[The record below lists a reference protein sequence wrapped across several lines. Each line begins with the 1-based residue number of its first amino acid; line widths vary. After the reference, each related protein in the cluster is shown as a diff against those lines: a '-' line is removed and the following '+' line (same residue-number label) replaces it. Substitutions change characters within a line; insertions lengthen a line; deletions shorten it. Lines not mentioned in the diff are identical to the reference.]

1 MIHFK
6 DSCAGWRAYSGHA
19 CSLNAI
25 NIFCSSNY
33 QRIFSDLSLSL
44 SLFYLFWPRF
54 KSVID
59 YVFVYPPTCLRE
71 LRLERSE
78 VTKFSTQFPTQTTQL
93 WNFLSFLQVPT
104 HNACAKHLLLL
115 FLLFTF
121 FFAGVLNCFS
131 VVFDGFCHFS
141 WAIKAAR
148 ASLMR
153 SENEMKVERDVVDVL
168 ELELKSQAELEL
180 SLF

>member
-1 MIHFK
+1 MIVFAVLHFCGTQTDSINITKLYSVYMTKKPVIHFK
-6 DSCAGWRAYSGHA
+6 DSWAGWRAYSGHA

-25 NIFCSSNY
+25 NIFCSWNY

-78 VTKFSTQFPTQTTQL
+78 VTKFSTQFPTHTTQL

-104 HNACAKHLLLL
+104 HNACAKHLLLM
-115 FLLFTF
+115 FLLVYVF
-121 FFAGVLNCFS
+121 FRRCFKL
-131 VVFDGFCHFS
+131 FFCCLRRLLPFF
-141 WAIKAAR
+141 
-148 ASLMR
+148 LG
-153 SENEMKVERDVVDVL
+153 N
-168 ELELKSQAELEL
+168 
-180 SLF
+180 